1 MSQSQVHAIP
11 ATTVVSHSCI
21 LFLLISCSCGLL
33 FSCSIV
39 LLFASS
45 PSQEATKRF
54 EKASKHCDQVSGES
68 TRDARLPFL
77 SLVHSYT
84 SCSAVRC
91 TCLSSE
97 PTSPVSTEAVC
108 MRIAQRRKPKV
119 DRHEHPVRPTSS
131 IPSVISLHGGDSSS
145 FSSCIALTSHCL
157 ARVDHV
163 TAHAWLSP
171 HHAIFS
177 CPFACTAIDGLLSR
191 RVDGTPFSHAFFPAR
206 SLPSRPAPLL
216 SGPRALSLPLLQ
228 RSPRHGTRSRGGTFG
243 GCIAE

>member
-68 TRDARLPFL
+68 TWDARLPFL

-84 SCSAVRC
+84 SCSTVRC
-91 TCLSSE
+91 TCLASE
-97 PTSPVSTEAVC
+97 PTSPVC
-108 MRIAQRRKPKV
+108 MRSVGSQRWIVTNFVSAQHHPSHQSFLSTVETPPRSAPALHSHLIAV
-119 DRHEHPVRPTSS
+119 
-131 IPSVISLHGGDSSS
+131 
-145 FSSCIALTSHCL
+145 
-157 ARVDHV
+157 HV
-163 TAHAWLSP
+163 HVCAWLSM
-171 HHAIFS
+171 S
-177 CPFACTAIDGLLSR
+177 LL
-191 RVDGTPFSHAFFPAR
+191 TPGSLHITPSSPVPLPA
-206 SLPSRPAPLL
+206 LPSMV
-216 SGPRALSLPLLQ
+216 
-228 RSPRHGTRSRGGTFG
+228 F
-243 GCIAE
+243 